1 MNRYGILLDFAN
13 RESAYMNTVHY
24 GWRDGKNT
32 VISLVM
38 VTEKLTSQMKLHPQ
52 KKNGVIFGV
61 ATKL

>member
-1 MNRYGILLDFAN
+1 
-13 RESAYMNTVHY
+13 MNTVHY

-52 KKNGVIFGV
+52 KKNGVISTASGALV
-61 ATKL
+61 VVVV